1 MSAGRS
7 READLALARAAA
19 LGDREAFE
27 EVVQRHGPVMLRY
40 ARRVLRDRGDAEEAV
55 QDALVAAWRTMER
68 YRGDSALRTWLLG
81 LTSHK
86 ALDVA
91 RRRRPQP
98 VDDEV
103 LAATPADDRSDPW
116 AATSGSEL
124 AAALQEALLALPYG
138 QRAAWVLVELEGM
151 TQQEAADIMSTT
163 PDSVRGN
170 LYRARR
176 RLEER
181 MARWRP

>member
-1 MSAGRS
+1 MSAARS

-27 EVVQRHGPVMLRY
+27 DIVQRHGPVMLRY
-40 ARRVLRDRGDAEEAV
+40 ARRVLRDQGDAEEAV
-55 QDALVAAWRTMER
+55 QEALVAAWRTMER
-68 YRGDSALRTWLLG
+68 FRGDSALRTWLLG

-86 ALDVA
+86 AVDVA
-91 RRRRPQP
+91 RRRRAQP

-103 LAATPADDRSDPW
+103 LAGRPADDRSDPW
-116 AATSGSEL
+116 TAASGSEL
-124 AAALQEALLALPYG
+124 AAALQEALLELPYG

-151 TQQEAADIMSTT
+151 TQPEVAAIMNAT

-170 LYRARR
+170 LFRARR